1 MKHVQTILFLLFLL
15 PPTLPAIQLEDRM
28 PESVWQA
35 EICLKIIP
43 LYSTAF
49 NGYGEEAPL
58 QNLMLWDRGWFDLVD
73 GELKREEKW
82 LELKLTYVLTK
93 DWVVEAMIPM
103 VQKIQS
109 SSLKFD

>member
-1 MKHVQTILFLLFLL
+1 MKQIKTLLFLL
-15 PPTLPAIQLEDRM
+15 LLLPTTIPDIQLENRM
-28 PESVWQA
+28 PESVWQV
-35 EICLKIIP
+35 EISLKITP
-43 LYSTAF
+43 LYSRAF

-58 QNLMLWDRGWFDLVD
+58 QNLLLWDRGCYDLVE
-73 GELKREEKW
+73 GELKREEK
-82 LELKLTYVLTK
+82 LMEIRLAYGLTE